1 MSNHK
6 CDVPDID
13 YSRVDRGHI
22 HCNACGR
29 DWHLATTTTDE
40 GVTKIIGWR
49 PDPKP
54 TRGGSWS

>member
-13 YSRVDRGHI
+13 YSNADHGHI
-22 HCNACGR
+22 RCRACGR
-29 DWHLATTTTDE
+29 DWHLAWATNE
-40 GVTKIIGWR
+40 QGQRRIVGWR